1 MKIPLRSGERPVK
14 SIHDLE
20 TGDVVRLTH
29 RDEEFTIHV
38 AGARCER
45 VAVRMLHISGGDENQ
60 WVLVR
65 KRDE

>member
-1 MKIPLRSGERPVK
+1 MVPLRRGERPVN
-14 SIHDLE
+14 SIHELD
-20 TGDVVRLTH
+20 TGDVVRLAH

-45 VAVRMLHISGGDENQ
+45 IAIKMLHISHGDENQ

-65 KRDE
+65 KRDG